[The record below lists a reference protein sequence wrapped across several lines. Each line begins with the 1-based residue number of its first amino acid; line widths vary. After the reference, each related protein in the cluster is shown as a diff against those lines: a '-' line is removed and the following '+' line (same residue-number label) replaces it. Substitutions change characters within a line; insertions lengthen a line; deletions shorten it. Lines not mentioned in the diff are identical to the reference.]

1 MKKSQL
7 NNLVFILIFSL
18 SQSIIAQIVISNPQL
33 GFTQACANTG
43 FNEFNI
49 NFTLSQENN
58 LKSNNQFNI
67 ELSDSNGSFSN
78 STIINPTS
86 PADVQGNFVRMK
98 FALPIET
105 SGDGYRIRINSTSP
119 VARSGPSNSFPAY
132 FRIQDSQYTINNLEQ
147 TAEYC
152 EGGGFLLTIDNPG
165 RNGNDSPLQYPSLT
179 YNWFREISPT
189 ESQLVA
195 TTVSYE
201 VTEAGTYFVETNYGP
216 CSSRSFSNRVTV
228 TQSQSTNVS
237 AIISSSLG
245 NPYCISDG
253 PTTLSASA
261 SGNMYQWFFNNEIIT
276 GATQQQYV
284 TNEAGN
290 YTVNIGIGS
299 CSATASIDLVNT
311 FTSSLSIP
319 QNNFI
324 QIDESLIPTVSTN
337 ANNPEFTWFFNNT
350 IIPNETGNSIEA
362 MNAGNYRVVVAQ
374 TTGCI
379 SSQELTFEVTKPTVM
394 FPDVPN
400 IPNIISPNNDGI
412 NDIWEVNCAVNPI
425 ENIIIFNRFGTIV
438 YKTRNYA
445 NDWNGQSNQNVVLIG
460 KDDILPVGTY
470 FYILKL
476 QGNTIEK
483 TGWVYL
489 NY

>member
-1 MKKSQL
+1 MKKPQL
-7 NNLVFILIFSL
+7 NSLVFVLIFSL
-18 SQSIIAQIVISNPQL
+18 SQFISAQIVISKPQL
-33 GFTQACANTG
+33 GFTQACGNND

-58 LKSNNQFNI
+58 LNADNQFNV

-78 STIINPTS
+78 STTINPLE

-98 FALPIET
+98 FSLPIET
-105 SGDGYRIRINSTSP
+105 SGDGYRIRVNSSSP
-119 VARSGPSNSFPAY
+119 VARSNSSDAFPAY

-152 EGGGFLLTIDNPG
+152 QGGGFLLTIDNPG

-179 YNWFREISPT
+179 YNWFKEISPT

-195 TTVSYE
+195 TTTSFE
-201 VTEAGTYFVETNYGP
+201 VTESGTYFVETNYGP

-228 TQSQSTNVS
+228 TQSQSTTIN
-237 AIISSSLG
+237 ATISSSLG
-245 NPYCISDG
+245 NPYCENDG

-261 SGNMYQWFFNNEIIT
+261 SGSDYQWFFNNEIIT
-276 GATQQQYV
+276 GATQKEYV

-299 CSATASIDLVNT
+299 CSATASIDLVNA
-311 FTSSLSIP
+311 FTSSLNIP

-324 QIDESLIPTVSTN
+324 QTDETLISTVTTN
-337 ANNPEFTWFFNNT
+337 ANNPEFSWFFNNT
-350 IIPNETGNSIEA
+350 IIPNETGSSIEVS
-362 MNAGNYRVVVAQ
+362 NAGNYKVIIAQ

-379 SSQELTFEVTKPTVM
+379 STQELTFEVTKPTVL

-400 IPNIISPNNDGI
+400 IPNIISPNNDGVNDTWIIPQEYVSGTNAKVVII
-412 NDIWEVNCAVNPI
+412 NSTGKIVLETSDYQNNWPLEPIDLKTNNPVFFYVI
-425 ENIIIFNRFGTIV
+425 TLDNNVTRKGSITIIN
-438 YKTRNYA
+438 
-445 NDWNGQSNQNVVLIG
+445 
-460 KDDILPVGTY
+460 
-470 FYILKL
+470 
-476 QGNTIEK
+476 
-483 TGWVYL
+483 
-489 NY
+489 

>member
-7 NNLVFILIFSL
+7 NTLVFVLLFSL
-18 SQSIIAQIVISNPQL
+18 SQFINAQIVISKPQL
-33 GFTQACANTG
+33 GFTQACGNDD

-58 LKSNNQFNI
+58 LNANNQFNV
-67 ELSDSNGSFSN
+67 ELSDANGSFSN
-78 STIINPTS
+78 ATIINLTE

-105 SGDGYRIRINSTSP
+105 SGDGYRIRVNSSNP
-119 VARSGPSNSFPAY
+119 VARSGPSDSFPAY

-152 EGGGFLLTIDNPG
+152 DGGGFLLTIDNPG

-189 ESQLVA
+189 ESELVA

-201 VTEAGTYFVETNYGP
+201 VTSPGTYFVETNYGP

-228 TQSQSTNVS
+228 TQSQSTNVT
-237 AIISSSLG
+237 AIINSTLG
-245 NPYCISDG
+245 NPYCVSDG

-261 SGNMYQWFFNNEIIT
+261 SGNAYQWFFNNEIIT
-276 GATQQQYV
+276 GATQQEYT
-284 TNEAGN
+284 TNEPGN
-290 YTVNIGIGS
+290 YTVNIDIGL
-299 CSATASIDLVNT
+299 CSATATIDLINS
-311 FTSSLSIP
+311 FSSSLDVP

-324 QIDESLIPTVSTN
+324 ETDETLISTVTTN
-337 ANNPEFTWFFNNT
+337 AVDPEFTWFLNNNV
-350 IIPNETGNSIEA
+350 IPNETENSIEVSD
-362 MNAGNYRVVVAQ
+362 AGNYRVVISQ

-379 SSQELTFEVTKPTVM
+379 TTQELTFEVTKPTVL

-400 IPNIISPNNDGI
+400 IPNIISPNNDGV
-412 NDIWEVNCAVNPI
+412 NDTWVIPQDFVSGTNAKVLIISSAGKVVLETSDYQNNWPI
-425 ENIIIFNRFGTIV
+425 EPIDL
-438 YKTRNYA
+438 KTN
-445 NDWNGQSNQNVVLIG
+445 S
-460 KDDILPVGTY
+460 PVF
-470 FYILKL
+470 FYVITLDNNETRK
-476 QGNTIEK
+476 GSITVIN
-483 TGWVYL
+483 
-489 NY
+489 